1 LIYCKSLDNREDFN
15 LDNKFEYILFDLD
28 GTITDS
34 GEGITKSV
42 QYALKDFGIEVENI
56 KELNKFIG
64 PPLKDSFKRFYN
76 FDDEKAEL
84 GLRKYREYYAD
95 KGIYE
100 NSLYDGIVEV
110 LDKLKKSNKKIILAT
125 SKPEVYAKE
134 ILKYFKIDEYFTFVG
149 GADFEETR
157 VSKGDVIKYALKE
170 AQVSDL
176 SKTIMIG
183 DREHDII
190 GAKENNIKSIGVL
203 YGYGDVIELT
213 QARADHIIKNVDELI
228 DIIL

>member
-1 LIYCKSLDNREDFN
+1 MNN
-15 LDNKFEYILFDLD
+15 NFEYILFDLD

-42 QYALKDFGIEVENI
+42 QYALKFFGILEDNL

-64 PPLKDSFKRFYN
+64 PPLKDSFKRYYK
-76 FDDEKAEL
+76 FDDEKAEI
-84 GLRKYREYYAD
+84 GLLKYREYYAD

-100 NSLYDGIVEV
+100 NSLYDGIIE
-110 LDKLKKSNKKIILAT
+110 LLEILKKNNKKIVLAT
-125 SKPEVYAKE
+125 SKPELYAKD
-134 ILKYFKIDEYFTFVG
+134 ILEYFKINEYFTFVA

-157 VSKGDVIKYALKE
+157 VNKGDVIKHAIE
-170 AQVSDL
+170 NANISDL
-176 SKTIMIG
+176 SKVVMIG

-213 QARADHIIKNVDELI
+213 QARADYIVKNTNELLN
-228 DIIL
+228 ILL

>member
-1 LIYCKSLDNREDFN
+1 M
-15 LDNKFEYILFDLD
+15 DNKFEYILFDLD

-157 VSKGDVIKYALKE
+157 VSKGDVIKFVLKE

-213 QARADHIIKNVDELI
+213 QARADHIIKNVDELM

>member
-1 LIYCKSLDNREDFN
+1 M
-15 LDNKFEYILFDLD
+15 DNKFEYILFDLD

-190 GAKENNIKSIGVL
+190 GAKENDIKSIGVL

>member
-1 LIYCKSLDNREDFN
+1 MNNNY
-15 LDNKFEYILFDLD
+15 EYILFDLD

-34 GEGITKSV
+34 GDGITKSV
-42 QYALKDFGIEVENI
+42 QYALKSFGISVDNL
-56 KELNKFIG
+56 KDLNKFIG
-64 PPLKDSFKRFYN
+64 PPLKDSFKRYYN

-84 GLRKYREYYAD
+84 GLIRYREYYAD

-100 NSLYDGIVEV
+100 NRLYNGIADLLE
-110 LDKLKKSNKKIILAT
+110 KLEKNNKKIILAT

-134 ILKYFKIDEYFTFVG
+134 ILKYFKVDNYFAFVA

-157 VSKGDVIKYALKE
+157 VNKGDVISYALRE
-170 AQVSDL
+170 AKISDL
-176 SKTIMIG
+176 SKAIMIG
-183 DREHDII
+183 DREYDII

-213 QARADHIIKNVDELI
+213 QARADYIVKNTSELLN
-228 DIIL
+228 IIL

>member
-1 LIYCKSLDNREDFN
+1 MNN
-15 LDNKFEYILFDLD
+15 FEYILFDLD

-42 QYALKDFGIEVENI
+42 QYALKSFGILVDDL

-64 PPLKDSFKRFYN
+64 PPLKDSFKKYYN
-76 FDDEKAEL
+76 FDDEKAQL
-84 GLRKYREYYAD
+84 GLIKYREYFAD

-100 NSLYDGIVEV
+100 NKLYDGIIEILGV
-110 LDKLKKSNKKIILAT
+110 LKKNNKKIILAT
-125 SKPEVYAKE
+125 SKPEVYAKQ
-134 ILKYFKIDEYFTFVG
+134 ILQYFEVYNYFDFVA

-157 VSKGDVIKYALKE
+157 VNKGDVIKYALKE
-170 AQVSDL
+170 ANIADL
-176 SKTIMIG
+176 SKAIMIG
-183 DREHDII
+183 DREHDVI
-190 GAKENNIKSIGVL
+190 GAKENNIKVIGVL

-213 QARADHIIKNVDELI
+213 QARADYIAKDTNQLL

>member
-1 LIYCKSLDNREDFN
+1 MNN
-15 LDNKFEYILFDLD
+15 NFEYILFDLD

-42 QYALKDFGIEVENI
+42 QYALKFFGISEDNL

-64 PPLKDSFKRFYN
+64 PPLKDSFKRYYK
-76 FDDEKAEL
+76 FDDEKAEI
-84 GLRKYREYYAD
+84 GLLKYREYYAV
-95 KGIYE
+95 KGIFE
-100 NSLYDGIVEV
+100 NNLYDGIIE
-110 LDKLKKSNKKIILAT
+110 LLEILKKNNKKIILAT

-134 ILKYFKIDEYFTFVG
+134 ILKYFKIDEYFTFVA

-157 VSKGDVIKYALKE
+157 VNKGDVINYAIQS
-170 AQVSDL
+170 ANISDL
-176 SKTIMIG
+176 SKVVMIG

-190 GAKENNIKSIGVL
+190 GAKENNVKSIGVL

-213 QARADHIIKNVDELI
+213 QARADYIVKNTSELLN
-228 DIIL
+228 ILL